1 MAISEQDKQV
11 WAMLTILAS
20 VVILA
25 ALVYKMITTP
35 TIDELYEQEPQKI
48 EQQKTQQMR

>member
-11 WAMLTILAS
+11 WAMLTVIAAVVVLAT
-20 VVILA
+20 
-25 ALVYKMITTP
+25 LVYKMITTP
-35 TIDELYEQEPQKI
+35 SLDERYQQELNKI